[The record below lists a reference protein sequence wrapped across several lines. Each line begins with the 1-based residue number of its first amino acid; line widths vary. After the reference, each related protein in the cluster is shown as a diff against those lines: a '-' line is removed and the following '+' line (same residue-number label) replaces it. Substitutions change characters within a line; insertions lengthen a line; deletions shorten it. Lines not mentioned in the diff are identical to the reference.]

1 MRRRAIR
8 PAAWALGSRPWVVL
22 GRLAQ
27 RGDHLVPVDG
37 VNLMVMIET
46 AGVRPAV
53 VDWSASD
60 LPTETLE
67 ADIQFHADAL
77 RTVAD
82 PFLRGDFRNWPYWVQ
97 KQREPHQ
104 ARRAA
109 FGENADGGVS
119 AEAIS

>member
-1 MRRRAIR
+1 MLVTGRQNRRVSYE
-8 PAAWALGSRPWVVL
+8 LGSRPGVVL

-53 VDWSASD
+53 VDCSAPD

-77 RTVAD
+77 RTLAD
-82 PFLRGDFRNWPYWVQ
+82 PFLRGDFRNWSYLVQ
-97 KQREPHQ
+97 KQREAHQ

-109 FGENADGGVS
+109 FDENADGGVS
-119 AEAIS
+119 S